1 MGTDTSGAYRTAL
14 CAGRSIAWT
23 EYGDPDGR
31 PFVYYHGAGSSR
43 LEAAL
48 LHDAAAAAGL
58 KVIAIDLPG
67 SGQTDPIPGRSIL
80 RSVTEDIRMVLS
92 AGDVHRAAIAGM
104 STGAMYAWAVAA
116 EHPDRVSAVIAI
128 SPAVPGDDPAVRAA
142 LPARFRVATALA
154 RHAPTLFDALE
165 HRRLISLDGPAG
177 QRELIAATRR
187 ISRADGRLL
196 ADDRTFRQV
205 RAALLEGG
213 RQGGRGREEILLRTA
228 AWDFDPA
235 AVEAPTTVIYGRDDP
250 FAAAIRTWL
259 PAFPGVV
266 ARELVGGQCQIGEP
280 AGRAAIIAAV
290 LAAYL

>member
-43 LEAAL
+43 LEAAV

-80 RSVTEDIRMVLS
+80 RSVTEDLRMVLS
-92 AGDVHRAAIAGM
+92 AGDVHRVPIAGM
-104 STGAMYAWAVAA
+104 STGAMYAWAAAA
-116 EHPDRVSAVIAI
+116 EHPDRVAAVIAI
-128 SPAVPGDDPAVRAA
+128 SPAVPCDDPAVRAA
-142 LPARFRVATALA
+142 LPARFRVATTLA
-154 RHAPTLFDALE
+154 RHAPTLFDSLE
-165 HRRLISLDGPAG
+165 HR
-177 QRELIAATRR
+177 
-187 ISRADGRLL
+187 RLL
-196 ADDRTFRQV
+196 ADDRTFRPV
-205 RAALLEGG
+205 RAALLEGS

-228 AWDFDPA
+228 AWGFDPA

-259 PAFPGVV
+259 PALPGVV

-290 LAAYL
+290 LAASP